1 MKMKFF
7 YRNEWGADAIAI
19 GHEDDFKNRFN
30 LFVRG
35 MLVSDCRSVK
45 GCDNFLKT
53 LDEIEHSS
61 GKEQCFSGN
70 AWFVTIRP
78 TGVQIEFAADE
89 ATTDTFTIEQVRR
102 AVTGWRTLLQM
113 PDSPASQVVVD
124 LR

>member
-1 MKMKFF
+1 MKMLLH
-7 YRNEWGADAIAI
+7 YREGWGPEAVAI
-19 GHEDDFKNRFN
+19 GHEDDHQNRFN
-30 LFVRG
+30 LFIGGV
-35 MLVSDCRSVK
+35 LWSDCKSVK
-45 GCDNFLKT
+45 GCDNFIKT

-102 AVTGWRTLLQM
+102 AVTGWRTLLQT
-113 PDSPASQVVVD
+113 PDSPTSQVIVD
-124 LR
+124 L